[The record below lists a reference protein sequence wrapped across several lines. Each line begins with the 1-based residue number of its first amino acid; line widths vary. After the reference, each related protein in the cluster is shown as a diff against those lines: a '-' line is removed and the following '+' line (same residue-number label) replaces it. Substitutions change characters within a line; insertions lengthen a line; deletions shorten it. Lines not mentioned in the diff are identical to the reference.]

1 MKITIALIPIIILSF
16 LSIIFGNE
24 FMAVPIV
31 DEIFKDET
39 MWGLIYPNETLP
51 EKNVMFSIHELQG
64 AIVILIAITVGIAFV
79 GIKVLGSG
87 LSDPSV
93 RVIITATV
101 YTGLWLVLSVL
112 ASSLIF
118 SIEIFGN
125 IIYVIL
131 TIIYVIGV
139 IEKISEG

>member
-1 MKITIALIPIIILSF
+1 MKITIALVPIIILSF

-51 EKNVMFSIHELQG
+51 EKSVMFSIDELQG

-93 RVIITATV
+93 KVIITATV

-118 SIEIFGN
+118 SIEIFGA
-125 IIYVIL
+125 IIYVVL